1 MSITDVELL
10 IEGNRD
16 TFEPGQAVRGEARWS
31 ADSPPTSASVSLVYY
46 TEGKGDQ
53 DVGIARTITF
63 DPPPMRGDESFEID
77 LPLGPLSFDGRLI
90 SLKWA
95 LELNVEPGGVAR
107 KELAILPGGQAI
119 KLEEVEAD
127 NPISGLLR
135 RFRAQR
141 A

>member
-1 MSITDVELL
+1 MSITNVELL
-10 IEGNRD
+10 IENNRD
-16 TFEPGQAVRGEARWS
+16 MFEPGQTLRGEARWS
-31 ADSPPTSASVSLVYY
+31 ADAPPRSASVNLLYY

-53 DVGIARTITF
+53 DVGIARTIVF
-63 DPPPMRGDESFEID
+63 DPPPMRGNETFEID

-95 LELNVEPGGVAR
+95 LELNVEPDGVAR
-107 KELAILPGGQAI
+107 RELAIRPGGQSI

-127 NPISGLLR
+127 DPISGFLR
-135 RFRAQR
+135 KFRAQR